1 MLSIGSPL
9 YVVFDGTPRTR
20 IDIRATSGA
29 MDGEASSKGIILS
42 LQSVYLWNGG
52 WGVGGGDNAW
62 LALLAEGCSLN

>member
-1 MLSIGSPL
+1 MLSIASPL
-9 YVVFDGTPRTR
+9 HVVFDGTPRTR

-42 LQSVYLWNGG
+42 LQSVYIRNGG
-52 WGVGGGDNAW
+52 WGGNNAW